1 MSNSIYVTFDNVDI
15 NNGAGLVC
23 YHEIRALRKVSNLLK
38 VISQPDIKHFIEI
51 YGYNPFLNDY
61 FSAGEIPTGV
71 GVEYPGYIDLL
82 HLSCSPGLAILNR
95 VHPKHYVVNV
105 VAHDLQTSISEHELY
120 YGKGS
125 YPFIHNTD
133 YILHS
138 KLLQHAFNAD
148 MILCP
153 SSSAK
158 KWIEDNIRR
167 DRITV
172 IHHGCE
178 IPNTILPIP
187 NHFTIGYLGAFGPDK
202 GLPYL
207 GNAYRSLNNPTEIT
221 MLWGGNCSEVMLKM
235 FPETKATGWL
245 DNVAD
250 FYNQISVYVQPSVTE
265 GFGIEIL
272 EAMAYGRPVI
282 ATTGTAGP
290 DVIDDGINGFI
301 IPPKDIQAIWQKL
314 MFFKENPGICIEM
327 GMRAREK
334 AKQFTW
340 DIVEKKYEK
349 MYSEVLNV
357 K

>member
-1 MSNSIYVTFDNVDI
+1 MSSSIYVTFDNIDV

-23 YHEIRALRKVSNLLK
+23 YHEIEALKRVSSLALT
-38 VISQPDIKHFIEI
+38 ISRPSIQHIIEV
-51 YGYNPFLNDY
+51 YGFNPFLMDY
-61 FSAGEIPTGV
+61 FAARNIQSNKPLGFRT
-71 GVEYPGYIDLL
+71 DLL
-82 HLSCSPGLAILNR
+82 HLSCSPGLSILD
-95 VHPKHYVVNV
+95 VVKPMHYVVNV
-105 VAHDLQTSISEHELY
+105 VAHDLKVSIDEHEKY
-120 YGKGS
+120 YGKDT
-125 YPFIHNTD
+125 YPFKHNTD
-133 YILHS
+133 PDLHTT
-138 KLLQHAFNAD
+138 LLKHTYFAD
-148 MILCP
+148 KILCP

-158 KWIEDNIRR
+158 KWIEDNIRKN
-167 DRITV
+167 DVEV
-172 IHHGCE
+172 ISHGCTIPNSFSE
-178 IPNTILPIP
+178 IPE
-187 NHFTIGYLGAFGPDK
+187 HFTVGYLGAFGPDK

-207 GNAYRSLNNPTEIT
+207 GNAYRATHWTNDDAT
-221 MLWGGNCSEVMLKM
+221 MLWGGTCSDNILQWY
-235 FPETKATGWL
+235 PETKATGWL
-245 DNVAD
+245 ENVAD

-290 DVIDDGINGFI
+290 DVISDGIDGFV

-314 MFFKENPGICIEM
+314 MFFKENPQVIKEM
-327 GMRAREK
+327 GLRAREK